1 MDQEKILKLFKRY
14 AGEVIDLHGL
24 KCIPVGVGEF
34 GTPHKSIKPFYPIQF
49 KIENPNDVSYFFSVV
64 EDELFDIVEEFG
76 EIINFKLEAELLLE
90 GKPKFYLNDE
100 VRGKTQKVFDST
112 REIKF
117 TTGTPFIG
125 YKRWTIQIESV
136 GLKPAYFDNDA
147 YYIVN
152 TVLPITASKNG
163 ENIDIMV
170 AIDAY
175 TEEYLPSQETSY
187 ETEKY
192 YIDVDGILSQ
202 YPLLFSNNVA
212 TYYDTKFIM

>member
-1 MDQEKILKLFKRY
+1 MDQKKILKLFKRY
-14 AGEVIDLHGL
+14 GGEVIDLHGL

-34 GTPHKSIKPFYPIQF
+34 ETRNKTIKPFYPIQF
-49 KIENPNDVSYFFSVV
+49 KIENPNDLSYFFSIV

-76 EIINFKLEAELLLE
+76 ENINFNLEAELLLE

-100 VRGKTQKVFDST
+100 VNNKIQKVFDSV

-125 YKRWTIQIESV
+125 YKRYIINIESIGV
-136 GLKPAYFDNDA
+136 KPAYFDNDA
-147 YYIVN
+147 YYINN

-163 ENIDIMV
+163 ENIDIME

-192 YIDVDGILSQ
+192 YVDVDGIIYQ
-202 YPLLFSNNVA
+202 YPLLFNNNVA
-212 TYYDTKFIM
+212 TYYDTKFIL